1 MSKKQSISTNNPSE
15 FDISRN
21 SYQSEFFNFIEEK
34 IELFPAYL
42 SVSIEF
48 QNLPDNIEGENKL
61 TEQLH
66 RFLTSQER
74 NYDYKIVFKEDFYNF
89 IIENQTS
96 GQGHRSY
103 DISIILGKLTYNAGK
118 IVVIEAK
125 RLPTRGTAR
134 EKEYLFGNLGAV
146 ERFRKEVHG
155 QDVKSNKAI
164 ILGYIQS
171 ENSSFWLEK
180 VNAWIE
186 EESKEI
192 KNRESTISWTERDKL
207 KVDNSFSKQKV
218 KKLKSIHNRI
228 KLPKIELIHYWIEI
242 N

>member
-1 MSKKQSISTNNPSE
+1 MSKKQSISTNSPSE

-21 SYQSEFFNFIEEK
+21 RYQTEFFIFIEEK

-42 SVSIEF
+42 SASIKF
-48 QNLPDNIEGENKL
+48 QNLPDNIQGENKL
-61 TEQLH
+61 TEQFH
-66 RFLTSQER
+66 RFLTSQLG
-74 NYDYKIVFKEDFYNF
+74 NYDYKIVSKEDIYNF

-96 GQGHRSY
+96 GEGHRSY
-103 DISIILGKLTYNAGK
+103 DISIILGKLTHNAGK
-118 IVVIEAK
+118 ILVIEAK
-125 RLPTRGTAR
+125 RLPTLGTKR
-134 EKEYLFGNLGAV
+134 EKEYLFGNLGAI

-164 ILGYIQS
+164 ILGYIQK

-180 VNAWIE
+180 INTWID

-192 KNRESTISWTERDKL
+192 EYNESVISWTERDKL
-207 KVDNSFSKQKV
+207 KVDNSFSNKKV
-218 KKLKSIHNRI
+218 KKLKSIHKRI
-228 KLPKIELIHYWIEI
+228 TLAEIELIHYWIEI